1 MENDSPLK
9 NAYSKFLSD
18 NKLEASYTKL
28 GEIDLFEKFLFI
40 DNKKS
45 ANGSSDE
52 DVESA
57 EKYEKIFFESNDGT
71 LLKSKYDITRKNIEQ
86 QLNDWVENYKSSY
99 NDCQTGEDLFL
110 MMKLLFYPINNLPP
124 MLRHEFEEQYNEDS
138 FKDKLRSFIDFLSD
152 QFNKKDNSFK
162 QRLKLFIVLAIWK
175 MRGYEIAKPVW
186 VRNKLDEWGSKFV
199 LKKKEEE
206 NDDHFTFV
214 TILEGVGNTI
224 DKDSLLR
231 GHMIGFNTHRRTTH
245 GDQQVTYEN
254 YLDIHVLTTPTL
266 VGDPLDIVFEEELSK
281 SIMDNRVS
289 DDLGQIIQ
297 AMFDIFVSNTHRSLE
312 VHSIDQIKEWMHEL
326 KKESKN
332 YFEEIYPRLSKI
344 KLSIDKEKVIDNLTF
359 SKIKAN
365 KHKYFWAHCDEWAK
379 NCFIDKSDKKLS
391 WLDFEDSVYTRKGS
405 EEIIKNGGRCWRRLT
420 REDEPNSLKLIHLNA
435 MSSLA
440 RLFTATLQYY
450 SVKDNARQY
459 GKLSDYPE
467 ICGDLLRLLL
477 ERIEQWSEN
486 YLKEH
491 KNVNDAR
498 SFPKIVKSQFLLAC
512 LDWAIHWDDHKVENP
527 KRSWDDSNDKEN
539 KVFNYLKKTIL
550 SELQYIDRDYEF
562 TKIINENSL
571 NNKKI
576 EKWFQALQKSI
587 IDKISVTNP
596 LESRNMKMLLKHEEM
611 LINKL
616 QDLFKNNTKRH
627 YIISV
632 IKRLLRKS
640 AFENFILGKH
650 DNSLDEYVM
659 FMKQMQS
666 SIDFKHDKN
675 SLTYVFCIGLFLSV
689 EIPRKDNEGRHVNF
703 FKELAKR
710 HNLDIEESEDKQLF
724 ELVRSCSKLLKH
736 MHEYKDIHTRKT
748 DLLLSVLNN
757 IKD

>member
-28 GEIDLFEKFLFI
+28 GEIDLFEKFLFLN
-40 DNKKS
+40 NKKS

-71 LLKSKYDITRKNIEQ
+71 LLKSKYHITRKNIEQ

-99 NDCQTGEDLFL
+99 TDCQTGKDLFL
-110 MMKLLFYPINNLPP
+110 MMKLLFYPIRNLEP
-124 MLRHEFEEQYNEDS
+124 MVSHEFEEKYNEVS

-224 DKDSLLR
+224 DEDSLLR

-245 GDQQVTYEN
+245 GDQQVSYEN

-281 SIMDNRVS
+281 SIKDNRVS

-344 KLSIDKEKVIDNLTF
+344 KLSIDKEKVIHNLTF

-365 KHKYFWAHCDEWAK
+365 KHKYLRAHCDEWAK

-467 ICGDLLRLLL
+467 ICDHLLGLLL

-512 LDWAIHWDDHKVENP
+512 LDWAIHWDNHKVENP
-527 KRSWDDSNDKEN
+527 ERSWDDSDDKKN
-539 KVFNYLKKTIL
+539 KVFNHLKKTIL
-550 SELQYIDRDYEF
+550 IELQYIDRDYEF

-571 NNKKI
+571 DNKKI

-596 LESRNMKMLLKHEEM
+596 LDNRNMKMLLKHEKM
-611 LINKL
+611 LIKKL

-627 YIISV
+627 YIISI

-640 AFENFILGKH
+640 AFEDFILVKDH
-650 DNSLDEYVM
+650 KRLDEYVKI
-659 FMKQMQS
+659 MKQMQS

-675 SLTYVFCIGLFLSV
+675 SLTYVFCIGLFRSV
-689 EIPRKDNEGRHVNF
+689 EIPRKDNEGKHVKF
-703 FKELAKR
+703 FKEIAER
-710 HNLDIEESEDKQLF
+710 HNLDIEELEDKQLF

-736 MHEYKDIHTRKT
+736 MHEDKDIHTRKT
-748 DLLLSVLNN
+748 DLLLNVLNN